1 VKRILHSA
9 IDKIYNWNNLSEA
22 SRKVM
27 RNKGSGGVD
36 RMSVEKWAQ
45 KERQHL
51 STLRHRLINDTYRS
65 KPVLRCYIDKP
76 GKQKEAAAGNP
87 CHRRPGLPTSRSKCP
102 ESGLRRVFP

>member
-1 VKRILHSA
+1 MKRILHSA

-51 STLRHRLINDTYRS
+51 STLRHRLINYTYRR
-65 KPVLRCYIDKP
+65 KPVLRCYIDNTANNK
-76 GKQKEAAAGNP
+76 KRA
-87 CHRRPGLPTSRSKCP
+87 
-102 ESGLRRVFP
+102 